1 MIGSCA
7 LGCPLDTIDVTL
19 VDAHKSAYNPIQ
31 PRDDLRSRKRP
42 GHEFRNEIARK
53 QKSCFKETAADIY
66 GSPLTLEEKKRQKG
80 STSSAGN
87 DRWQVS
93 PEHQSRYNITL
104 AEQKLRSFRVDY
116 VSCFFQLQPSRA
128 ASSDDSL
135 RRPSYQLRPLG
146 PKQRAVVRPCPCF
159 SPTCRIGTAITQPA
173 TAPPVTWKKETFNS
187 SDNHRISAS
196 LVHPDNNITDRARSH
211 SSRIVTIL

>member
-1 MIGSCA
+1 MFSCLFFLLDAVIYIVGWKPLEKGKVGCKLIGSCA

-53 QKSCFKETAADIY
+53 PKSFFKETAADIY

-93 PEHQSRYNITL
+93 PEHQSR
-104 AEQKLRSFRVDY
+104 
-116 VSCFFQLQPSRA
+116 
-128 ASSDDSL
+128 
-135 RRPSYQLRPLG
+135 
-146 PKQRAVVRPCPCF
+146 
-159 SPTCRIGTAITQPA
+159 
-173 TAPPVTWKKETFNS
+173 
-187 SDNHRISAS
+187 
-196 LVHPDNNITDRARSH
+196 
-211 SSRIVTIL
+211 

>member
-53 QKSCFKETAADIY
+53 QKSFFKETAADIY

-116 VSCFFQLQPSRA
+116 VSCFFSVA
-128 ASSDDSL
+128 
-135 RRPSYQLRPLG
+135 
-146 PKQRAVVRPCPCF
+146 
-159 SPTCRIGTAITQPA
+159 AITSCEQRRFSQTAVISPPTTWTKA
-173 TAPPVTWKKETFNS
+173 TGRCQTLPLFLTHLP
-187 SDNHRISAS
+187 HR
-196 LVHPDNNITDRARSH
+196 HRNYPTGNCTTDDLEEGNLQL
-211 SSRIVTIL
+211 I